1 MKWKIKASKPG
12 DMVRVKVGPIDHYGV
27 FVSGQEVIQFG
38 HPRRDITA
46 ANPKEDIRIFAS
58 SAAEFAAGGMI
69 ETAEMNLCERLKRHS
84 RRKTIALARARIGE
98 NGYDILHNNCEHFAN
113 WCVFG
118 KNVCS
123 QTDQIVSKW
132 RDRPILDVY
141 LRPVAQE
148 EGEPTGVA
156 LREKEMAQVTDAALR
171 QQKSTA
177 WRLLEYA
184 LLRTFGKKM
193 SDARFAITK
202 NGKWTCD
209 QCYFSI
215 SHTEH
220 WAAVAVSNAPVG
232 VDIEEPQAFL
242 RRAPEKAARLLN
254 PGTAAQE
261 NLPPQTFL
269 EQWLLKESIYKCA
282 GKGAFVPSRISL
294 DGERTRYVAQVPETG
309 LAMAIAGPHANRSR
323 VYLCE
328 MNQGA
333 RCLTIQES
341 EARE

>member
-1 MKWKIKASKPG
+1 MKWRIKTSKPG
-12 DMVRVKVGPIDHYGV
+12 DMIRVKVGPIDHYGV
-27 FVSGQEVIQFG
+27 FVSEQEVIQFG
-38 HPRRDITA
+38 HPRRDLTA
-46 ANPKEDIRIFAS
+46 ANPKEDIRVFAS
-58 SAAEFAAGGMI
+58 SAAEFAAGGMV
-69 ETAEMNLCERLKRHS
+69 ETAEMNLAEQLRRHP
-84 RRKTIALARARIGE
+84 RRKTIALARSRIGE

-118 KNVCS
+118 KSVCS
-123 QTDQIVSKW
+123 QTDQIVSRW

-141 LRPVAQE
+141 LRPVDDA
-148 EGEPTGVA
+148 EGEPASVE
-156 LREKEMAQVTDAALR
+156 LREMEMARVTDAALR
-171 QQKSTA
+171 RQKRTA

-193 SDARFAITK
+193 CDVRFAIAK

-232 VDIEEPQAFL
+232 VDIEEIQAFL
-242 RRAPEKAARLLN
+242 RRDPEKIARLLN
-254 PGTAAQE
+254 PGANPPEDA
-261 NLPPQTFL
+261 PPQTFL
-269 EQWLLKESIYKCA
+269 REWLMKESIYKCA

-294 DGERTRYVAQVPETG
+294 DGERTRYIAQVPETG
-309 LAMAIAGPHANRSR
+309 LAMAIAGTHAGLSR
-323 VYLCE
+323 AFLCE

-333 RCLTIQES
+333 RSLSIPES
-341 EARE
+341 EVKA